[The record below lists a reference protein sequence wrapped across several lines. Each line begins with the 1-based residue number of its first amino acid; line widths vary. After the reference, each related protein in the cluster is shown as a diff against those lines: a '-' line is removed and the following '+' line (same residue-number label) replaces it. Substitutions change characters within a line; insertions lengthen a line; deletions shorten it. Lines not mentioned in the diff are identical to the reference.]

1 MEAVTVAPSVRLF
14 PAAVVVT
21 VGVAGAGYTVSVFE
35 PGVPLSRIA
44 LTSVA
49 VRSSD
54 AVVPFA
60 PAAPAVK
67 FTVAPVVLVTP
78 PENVPL
84 DIVHEY
90 VNPVRAVTE
99 AL

>member
-14 PAAVVVT
+14 PAAVVGR
-21 VGVAGAGYTVSVFE
+21 VGVAGAGYTVSVFD
-35 PGVPLSRIA
+35 PGVPVSRIA

-49 VRSSD
+49 VRSSV

-67 FTVAPVVLVTP
+67 LTVAPVAVVP
-78 PENVPL
+78 PEKVPL
-84 DIVHEY
+84 EIDHEY
-90 VNPVRAVTE
+90 VKPVRAVTE

>member
-14 PAAVVVT
+14 PAAVVVM

-35 PGVPLSRIA
+35 PGVPVSRIA

-49 VRSSD
+49 VGSSV

-60 PAAPAVK
+60 PASPAAK
-67 FTVAPVVLVTP
+67 LTPAPVAVVPP
-78 PENVPL
+78 PEKVPL
-84 DIVHEY
+84 EIVHEY